1 MTKNDEADICGANL
15 EPTDSTNRRSVE
27 ELVTCRT
34 VTFYQPNDTKLQ
46 FLTRGH
52 IVNPTGW
59 RVICASAHY

>member
-52 IVNPTGW
+52 IVNPTG
-59 RVICASAHY
+59 